1 MADQLQLR
9 GGTTTEH
16 STFTGALR
24 EVTVDTDKDTLIVH
38 DAATAGGHPLLRED
52 GSNSALSLGTAGTPS
67 IKFTGDTNTG
77 LYSPG
82 ADQVAI
88 STGGSAR
95 LYIAADGDVGVGTTS
110 PSAELHIRGSATAS
124 YIRFD
129 GATGNGAYNQIY
141 GDTDGVIAIAADP
154 GNAAANSVLVI
165 QLSVIRPLHFPLLPT
180 AWCNPG
186 SRQSDCT

>member
-9 GGTTTEH
+9 GGTTNEH

-67 IKFTGDTNTG
+67 LKFTGDANTG
-77 LYSPG
+77 IYSPG

-88 STGGSAR
+88 STGGS
-95 LYIAADGDVGVGTTS
+95 G
-110 PSAELHIRGSATAS
+110 
-124 YIRFD
+124 RF
-129 GATGNGAYNQIY
+129 
-141 GDTDGVIAIAADP
+141 
-154 GNAAANSVLVI
+154 
-165 QLSVIRPLHFPLLPT
+165 
-180 AWCNPG
+180 
-186 SRQSDCT
+186 